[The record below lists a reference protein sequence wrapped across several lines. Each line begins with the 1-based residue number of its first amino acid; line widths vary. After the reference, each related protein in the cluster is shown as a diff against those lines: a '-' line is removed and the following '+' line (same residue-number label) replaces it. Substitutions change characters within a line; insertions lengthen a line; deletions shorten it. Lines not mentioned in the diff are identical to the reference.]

1 MWSPIPCLN
10 KHAKSHGAQKCC
22 SVRILCPEEE
32 LPRVP
37 EMVWMRLAT
46 GHKMKIETQ
55 IEEPSTL
62 MDSWDRIS
70 ARAPLTP
77 GCHAS
82 KVALL
87 IDFEN

>member
-1 MWSPIPCLN
+1 MELKNAAPLGFYARRRNCQESP
-10 KHAKSHGAQKCC
+10 KWFG
-22 SVRILCPEEE
+22 
-32 LPRVP
+32 
-37 EMVWMRLAT
+37 MRLAT
-46 GHKMKIETQ
+46 GHKMKTETR

-70 ARAPLTP
+70 ARAPLSP

-82 KVALL
+82 EVALL